1 MPLASVLKVMIAD
14 DQQTSRLL
22 IRAALT
28 EIGITN
34 VSMAKD
40 GEEAFQMLARAP
52 VHLVI
57 SDYHMPKMNGVELLR
72 AVRAHAATQRS
83 AFFLLTAAEDKEFL
97 QLATSLKV
105 NNYLKKPV
113 SVPELQARRS
123 RRSSDLLQ

>member
-22 IRAALT
+22 IRSALA

-34 VSMAKD
+34 VAMAKD
-40 GEEAFQMLARAP
+40 GEEALQMVMKSP
-52 VHLVI
+52 VHLVV

-72 AVRAHAATQRS
+72 AVRAHGPTQKS
-83 AFFLLTAAEDKEFL
+83 AFFLLTGVEDKEFL
-97 QLATSLKV
+97 QLAMSLKV

-113 SVPELQARRS
+113 SVPELKKKIEAVFGA
-123 RRSSDLLQ
+123 LQ